1 MAERDISGR
10 AAQKAAQLAFGTTKR
25 LKALFPLGPSQVRM
39 PPHEA
44 RRMLARGKPGMLRD
58 VMDRLGPEQAL
69 ELLLGAQPQRP
80 GPTSIDEYLDDNG

>member
-10 AAQKAAQLAFGTTKR
+10 AAQKAAQLAHGTTKR

-44 RRMLARGKPGMLRD
+44 RRFLRQANPGALKD
-58 VMDRLGPEQAL
+58 VMSRLGPEQAL
-69 ELLLGAQPQRP
+69 EMLLGAQAQRP
-80 GPTSIDEYLDDNG
+80 GPLSIDEYLNG